1 MNPGQQYPGEPRSL
15 WSSSGARLMPCAAS
29 QCCVTSEPCTAWTS
43 RRRALELPGTRAG
56 AAPPP
61 GYPGAPP
68 GAYPQ
73 GYPHGYP
80 AGAAPGGPGPAY
92 GAEPGKGAYPGGA
105 PLPQPAY
112 PGASAPPFAPAP
124 KPPGFDVEAAQV
136 SSAWHSSAAGSPV
149 L

>member
-1 MNPGQQYPGEPRSL
+1 VQG
-15 WSSSGARLMPCAAS
+15 
-29 QCCVTSEPCTAWTS
+29 
-43 RRRALELPGTRAG
+43 RRRRRGIQAHRRVPIPRATRT
-56 AAPPP
+56 
-61 GYPGAPP
+61 
-68 GAYPQ
+68 
-73 GYPHGYP
+73 GYP

>member
-1 MNPGQQYPGEPRSL
+1 MNPGQQYPGEPRPLVEQRRS
-15 WSSSGARLMPCAAS
+15 PCAVHWPHSAVSAAS
-29 QCCVTSEPCTAWTS
+29 RARHRPATQ
-43 RRRALELPGTRAG
+43 RALELLGDHAG

-105 PLPQPAY
+105 PPPQPAY
-112 PGASAPPFAPAP
+112 PGAEAPPFAPAP

-136 SSAWHSSAAGSPV
+136 SPTWHSSVAGSPV